1 MLERSAFT
9 PYPEPCNAADEGTR
23 PESAPHPPSQNHL
36 LAALPRENYGRLLPY
51 LESVPLPRGW
61 TVHGAGNPD
70 KYLYFLT
77 EGIVSRAYVTE
88 SGASAGFALTGN
100 EGVIGI
106 ALILGGDSMP
116 TQAVVQ
122 SPGHAYRLGAGV
134 LKRKFEHD
142 GPLQHVLLRYV
153 QALIAQTGQIAAC
166 NRHHSMEQQLCRW
179 MLSSLD
185 RSASSELTM
194 THELIAQMLGV
205 RREGITDTVGK
216 LQRAGAVRSSRGHIA
231 ILDRTRL
238 EARVCGCY
246 SAIKREYGRLI
257 PGKLHAALVA

>member
-1 MLERSAFT
+1 MLERLAFT
-9 PYPEPCNAADEGTR
+9 PYPEPRNAADEGTR
-23 PESAPHPPSQNHL
+23 PESAPHPPSRNHL
-36 LAALPRENYGRLLPY
+36 LAALPRENYERLLPY
-51 LESVPLPRGW
+51 LEPVALPRGW
-61 TVHGAGNPD
+61 TVHGAGDPD

-88 SGASAGFALTGN
+88 SGASAGFALTG
-100 EGVIGI
+100 I

-122 SPGHAYRLGAGV
+122 CPGRAYRLGAGV

-142 GPLQHVLLRYV
+142 GPLQHLLLRYV

-185 RSASSELTM
+185 RSASSELTI

-216 LQRAGAVRSSRGHIA
+216 LQRAGAVRSSRGHIF
-231 ILDRTRL
+231 ILDRPRL
-238 EARVCGCY
+238 EARVCSCY

-257 PGKLHAALVA
+257 PGKH